1 MQLSKNFS
9 LKELT
14 ASQTADRHGI
24 SNNPSEDHMDNLKK
38 LCDNVLQKVR
48 DHYDKVV
55 SVSSGYRSPELC
67 LKIGSSAKSQHAKGQ
82 AADFEIFGVA
92 NAELAK
98 YIIDNLDFDQL
109 ILEFHNPEEPNSG
122 WIHCSYKNA
131 EDNRKQVLR
140 AYRND
145 DGKTVYEPYDP
156 SWAVETLNTEQ
167 VKERNNLVSKMMDYR
182 SIWRLTYWQY
192 NVIVVYY
199 E

>member
-24 SNNPSEDHMDNLKK
+24 SNNPSEDHMDNLKR

-48 DHYDKVV
+48 DHYGKVV

-67 LKIGSSAKSQHAKGQ
+67 VKIGSSAKSQHAKGQ
-82 AADFEIFGVA
+82 AADFEIFGVP

-98 YIIDNLDFDQL
+98 YIIDHLDFDQL

-122 WIHCSYKNA
+122 WIHCSWIPEGRRASYLHAYKS
-131 EDNRKQVLR
+131 E
-140 AYRND
+140 
-145 DGKTVYEPYDP
+145 GKTKYKPVIGKAKD
-156 SWAVETLNTEQ
+156 
-167 VKERNNLVSKMMDYR
+167 LV
-182 SIWRLTYWQY
+182 
-192 NVIVVYY
+192 
-199 E
+199 